1 MSGAN
6 DKCTQGNKKRKINRR
21 TVEKWITENDKTL
34 DTTLW
39 LKFEVASGDR
49 EHVSKLKCSVCKQ
62 FKDRLISMRN
72 YNPAF
77 VEGTANTRTS
87 AFKEH
92 ACTEMH
98 KRAMA
103 LYKKQHSSNICEY
116 APIAKALLI
125 PSMDELTRAR
135 LKRKFDFAYLIA
147 KEKMSFKKM
156 KLLCDLEER
165 HGVGIG
171 GSYRNDHACATF
183 VKFIA
188 LDLQQQLKKDISS
201 ANFFSVQVD
210 ASTDSGNIE
219 EELFLILYFDP
230 RSSDGMVNIRDKF
243 FAVRQL
249 SRGTGQGL
257 YDCLKKAMAY
267 MGVTPI
273 EWKSK
278 MIGLGCDGASSN
290 LGSGCGLKGNIQKDI
305 PWIIV
310 SWCLAHRLELS
321 IKDALNASFFK
332 RIDELLLQIYYV
344 YENSPKKCV
353 ELKEIVEDLKQCME
367 DTEMPTKGGV
377 RPLRACGT
385 RFIAHKV
392 SALTR
397 LVDRFGAYLSHLIA
411 LSEDRSLKSVDR
423 QKLKG
428 YVLRWQKS
436 KFLLGCAF
444 FHDLLR
450 PVGILCKVLQEDEL
464 CIVRTVESF
473 MKTKKALD
481 EIKSK
486 GFEDLVTVKKVLG
499 RIQQEDDSSNVTYQ
513 GADLYSHTQSM
524 SFMKSNYASWVTAV
538 DTCLVKRL
546 KIQEE
551 ELVILTHA
559 VTLLATHGWER
570 SSSPSFGHA
579 SLEAICN
586 WFTIPLEKASID
598 VTLIQ
603 QEWDDMVEYAKQY
616 LNLVQDDYKVVW
628 WKIFNS
634 VDAKSWHNVLG
645 VIELLFSLPLS
656 NGHLERVFS
665 QLKLIKNDRRINIS
679 EDRLDQL
686 IRIGTDGPPIDKW
699 DSLNAINDWYKDKTR
714 RVTASIRPSSSTSST
729 AQDPAAEENCQHEQL
744 FSLDDWK
751 EWLQISTGEE
761 VESDEDNEI
770 TEDAYDDDIVD
781 AAEVSDSST

>member
-1 MSGAN
+1 
-6 DKCTQGNKKRKINRR
+6 
-21 TVEKWITENDKTL
+21 
-34 DTTLW
+34 
-39 LKFEVASGDR
+39 
-49 EHVSKLKCSVCKQ
+49 
-62 FKDRLISMRN
+62 
-72 YNPAF
+72 
-77 VEGTANTRTS
+77 
-87 AFKEH
+87 
-92 ACTEMH
+92 
-98 KRAMA
+98 
-103 LYKKQHSSNICEY
+103 
-116 APIAKALLI
+116 
-125 PSMDELTRAR
+125 
-135 LKRKFDFAYLIA
+135 
-147 KEKMSFKKM
+147 
-156 KLLCDLEER
+156 
-165 HGVGIG
+165 
-171 GSYRNDHACATF
+171 
-183 VKFIA
+183 
-188 LDLQQQLKKDISS
+188 
-201 ANFFSVQVD
+201 
-210 ASTDSGNIE
+210 
-219 EELFLILYFDP
+219 
-230 RSSDGMVNIRDKF
+230 
-243 FAVRQL
+243 
-249 SRGTGQGL
+249 
-257 YDCLKKAMAY
+257 
-267 MGVTPI
+267 
-273 EWKSK
+273 
-278 MIGLGCDGASSN
+278 
-290 LGSGCGLKGNIQKDI
+290 
-305 PWIIV
+305 
-310 SWCLAHRLELS
+310 
-321 IKDALNASFFK
+321 
-332 RIDELLLQIYYV
+332 
-344 YENSPKKCV
+344 
-353 ELKEIVEDLKQCME
+353 
-367 DTEMPTKGGV
+367 MPTKGGV

-450 PVGILCKVLQEDEL
+450 PVGILCKVLQEDGL

-486 GFEDLVTVKKVLG
+486 DFEDLVTVKKVLG

-559 VTLLATHGWER
+559 VTLFATHGWER

-616 LNLVQDDYKVVW
+616 LSLVQDDYKVVW

-665 QLKLIKNDRRINIS
+665 QLKLIKNDWHINIS

-714 RVTASIRPSSSTSST
+714 RVTASTRPSSSTSST
-729 AQDPAAEENCQHEQL
+729 AQDPAAEENYQHEQL

>member
-1 MSGAN
+1 M
-6 DKCTQGNKKRKINRR
+6 
-21 TVEKWITENDKTL
+21 
-34 DTTLW
+34 
-39 LKFEVASGDR
+39 
-49 EHVSKLKCSVCKQ
+49 
-62 FKDRLISMRN
+62 
-72 YNPAF
+72 
-77 VEGTANTRTS
+77 
-87 AFKEH
+87 
-92 ACTEMH
+92 
-98 KRAMA
+98 
-103 LYKKQHSSNICEY
+103 
-116 APIAKALLI
+116 
-125 PSMDELTRAR
+125 
-135 LKRKFDFAYLIA
+135 
-147 KEKMSFKKM
+147 
-156 KLLCDLEER
+156 
-165 HGVGIG
+165 
-171 GSYRNDHACATF
+171 
-183 VKFIA
+183 
-188 LDLQQQLKKDISS
+188 
-201 ANFFSVQVD
+201 
-210 ASTDSGNIE
+210 
-219 EELFLILYFDP
+219 
-230 RSSDGMVNIRDKF
+230 
-243 FAVRQL
+243 
-249 SRGTGQGL
+249 
-257 YDCLKKAMAY
+257 
-267 MGVTPI
+267 
-273 EWKSK
+273 
-278 MIGLGCDGASSN
+278 
-290 LGSGCGLKGNIQKDI
+290 
-305 PWIIV
+305 
-310 SWCLAHRLELS
+310 
-321 IKDALNASFFK
+321 
-332 RIDELLLQIYYV
+332 
-344 YENSPKKCV
+344 
-353 ELKEIVEDLKQCME
+353 
-367 DTEMPTKGGV
+367 
-377 RPLRACGT
+377 
-385 RFIAHKV
+385 
-392 SALTR
+392 
-397 LVDRFGAYLSHLIA
+397 
-411 LSEDRSLKSVDR
+411 
-423 QKLKG
+423 
-428 YVLRWQKS
+428 
-436 KFLLGCAF
+436 
-444 FHDLLR
+444 
-450 PVGILCKVLQEDEL
+450 LQEDEL

-645 VIELLFSLPLS
+645 VIELLFSLLLS

-714 RVTASIRPSSSTSST
+714 RVTASTRPSSSTSST